1 MLDRIHTLF
10 IMSGDCFPYF
20 IACLQSVQVDNK
32 CTIWKS
38 AEVTSSSFFFFFFP
52 KSSSSHRY
60 LLFGPK
66 QQGRA
71 QEQKLQSPVG
81 QNIHWLQKAHDRSLR
96 GLRMS
101 LLPPC
106 AFIVLC
112 SFILLAVSVQGGEK
126 NSLVLGAGNNSWVRE
141 GAAGIH

>member
-1 MLDRIHTLF
+1 MLDQIHILF

-20 IACLQSVQVDNK
+20 IACLQTVQVDKK

-38 AEVTSSSFFFFFFP
+38 AAVTSSSFFFFLP
-52 KSSSSHRY
+52 QKCSSHRC

-81 QNIHWLQKAHDRSLR
+81 QNIHWLQKAHDGSLR

-106 AFIVLC
+106 AFIVLR
-112 SFILLAVSVQGGEK
+112 SFTLLAISVQGGGK